1 MKKYDIIVLGSGPGG
16 EKAAI
21 QGAKLGKSV
30 VIIEREPFIGGAG
43 IHTGTIPSKTLRET
57 AIFLADFRQR
67 AIFGFQY
74 SLSSDVTIGELM
86 YKKTDVIR
94 RQMEVTHSQLSRNNV
109 DIIYGE
115 GSFIDDHSVSVRLAK
130 GGADEVV
137 KGDVIII
144 ATGTRPARPA
154 NVPFESEHIHD
165 TDSILGLKKLP
176 HSLTIIGGGV
186 IGCEYACI
194 FAALGVKVTLVEKR
208 PRILRFA
215 DEEITTSLTYWKRH
229 SGVTM
234 LLAEEVV
241 NINVESKGRVLTELN
256 SGKLLVSEQLLYT
269 MGRTGNTDALKLENI
284 GLTANTKGLL
294 DVNEAFETSFSNIYA
309 VGDVIGFPSLAATSR
324 EQGRRAVC
332 NAFER
337 ESMTCENTGF
347 MPLGIYTI
355 PEISM
360 VGGNEAEL
368 TEKCVPYETGRAYF
382 DEVAR
387 GQITGDIYGMI
398 KLLFHR
404 ETHLLLG
411 VHIVGEKASELIHL
425 GQAVMNFGGTID
437 YFKDTVFNYPTL
449 TDAYKA
455 AALNGLNKL

>member
-1 MKKYDIIVLGSGPGG
+1 MKNYDIIVLGSGPGG

-74 SLSSDVTIGELM
+74 CLSSDVTIGELM

-94 RQMEVTHSQLSRNNV
+94 RQMEVTHSQLGRNNV

-115 GSFIDDHSVSVRLAK
+115 GSFIDDHTVSVRLAK
-130 GGADEVV
+130 GGVDEVV

-144 ATGTRPARPA
+144 ATGTRPSRPA

-176 HSLTIIGGGV
+176 GSLTIIGGGV

-215 DEEITTSLTYWKRH
+215 DEEITTSLTYWMRH

-234 LLAEEVV
+234 LLTEEVV
-241 NINVESKGRVLTELN
+241 SIKVENKGRVLTELK
-256 SGKLLVSEQLLYT
+256 SGKILITEQLLYT
-269 MGRTGNTDALKLENI
+269 MGRSGNTDALKLENI
-284 GLTANTKGLL
+284 GLKANAKGLL
-294 DVNEAFETSFSNIYA
+294 EVNETFTTSSSNIYA

-332 NAFER
+332 NAYER

-347 MPLGIYTI
+347 MPYGIYTI

-360 VGGNEAEL
+360 VGANEAEL
-368 TEKCVPYETGRAYF
+368 TEKSVPYETGRAYF

-387 GQITGDIYGMI
+387 GQITGDLYGMI

-404 ETHLLLG
+404 DTHNLLG

-425 GQAVMNFGGTID
+425 GQAVMNFGATVD